1 MLDKLIEIC
10 HMADLKHTAA
20 ANELKGNQ
28 AAESAKAHKMRQ
40 QSVETWEKVEREGSG
55 RKEERGQREEM
66 TKRHTHFK
74 RQNGNRH
81 NNESIRAPVEEKR
94 IRGKSNI

>member
-10 HMADLKHTAA
+10 QMADLKHTAA

-28 AAESAKAHKMRQ
+28 AAEIAKAHKMRQ
-40 QSVETWEKVEREGSG
+40 QSVETWE

-66 TKRHTHFK
+66 TKRHTHF
-74 RQNGNRH
+74 
-81 NNESIRAPVEEKR
+81 
-94 IRGKSNI
+94 